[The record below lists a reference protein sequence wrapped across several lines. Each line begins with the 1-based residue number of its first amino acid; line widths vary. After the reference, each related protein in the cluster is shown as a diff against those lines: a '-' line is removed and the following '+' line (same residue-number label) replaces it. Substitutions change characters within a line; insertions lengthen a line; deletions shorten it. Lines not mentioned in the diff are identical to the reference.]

1 MEFAN
6 SEEIRATGSSSS
18 SFLLCLCR
26 ICHEEEE
33 QGTTSMESPCACSG
47 TLKLILSIDLG
58 KYCLSMASLFQFA
71 HRGCI
76 QRWCDEKGSTVCE
89 ICLEKFEPGYTVTA
103 PSPATPHMIEVVITI
118 RGSLE
123 AARLSNEIQNPA
135 MVAVSSNRHEQEHA
149 EHSPASYNSKSC
161 FQSIVLM
168 FTIMFLLRH
177 IVAVILV
184 GSDHYSTRLS
194 LVILLRAVGFL
205 LPFYLMIQLI
215 TIIRNAKRH
224 QQLNFSTLSMFLAQ
238 YDEEYTVILVKLPH
252 SVLNQTDA
260 RKIIR
265 MDPEFLREIEMSNS
279 PITSG
284 DQKSLSQIY

>member
-6 SEEIRATGSSSS
+6 SEEIRATASSSSS

-47 TLKLILSIDLG
+47 TLK
-58 KYCLSMASLFQFA
+58 FA

-76 QRWCDEKGSTVCE
+76 QRWCDEKGNTVCE

-103 PSPATPHMIEVVITI
+103 PSPAIPHMIEVVITI

-123 AARLSNEIQNPA
+123 AARINNEIQNPA
-135 MVAVSSNRHEQEHA
+135 MVALSSNRHEQEHA
-149 EHSPASYNSKSC
+149 GQSPASYNSKSC
-161 FQSIVLM
+161 FQSVVLM

-215 TIIRNAKRH
+215 TIIRNANRH
-224 QQLNFSTLSMFLAQ
+224 QQLNESDS
-238 YDEEYTVILVKLPH
+238 DSEDDIEE
-252 SVLNQTDA
+252 Q
-260 RKIIR
+260 
-265 MDPEFLREIEMSNS
+265 
-279 PITSG
+279 
-284 DQKSLSQIY
+284 